1 MQFVD
6 LQLTS
11 GTLWGDRNVADH
23 TMTSLPK
30 TNVPSVAQFEEL
42 FSECEVELVTS
53 FLVPHLKFT
62 GKNGNRIFLPLSG
75 YGVPQY
81 DLGSKEERKK
91 DAPREYLYHKVGNGF
106 YRTSERRDYHN
117 VVIAFYDECGYKVMI
132 TENTYKMSVRP
143 VKQG

>member
-62 GKNGNRIFLPLSG
+62 GKNGNRIFLPLNG
-75 YGVPQY
+75 YGEPQY
-81 DLGSKEERKK
+81 NVGAK
-91 DAPREYLYHKVGNGF
+91 DYEQTKDRPRVYLYRKVGNGY
-106 YRTSERRDYHN
+106 YRTCEKRGYHSVVVAFNDDYGF
-117 VVIAFYDECGYKVMI
+117 IDMI

-143 VKQG
+143 VKR